1 MNEITRTLGEISFLT
16 SRPPIRLAGAVSLS
30 GRPSPII
37 VRVTGGPVALKHQ
50 SDSDF
55 GTARNPFDCAK

>member
-37 VRVTGGPVALKHQ
+37 VRMTGGPVALKHQ

-55 GTARNPFDCAK
+55 RNGAKSF